1 MEEENKEKVE
11 KAEDGKAREEMI
23 IRKVGDKFAISI
35 MTALL
40 SGLSVGF
47 MLGMIFAPMEG
58 KKTRKEIADRS
69 LDLYKKGEKTFKDA
83 YGKTK
88 DFAVESLE
96 KFDMIKDIIIPKE
109 EKEKQ
114 DDNKS

>member
-1 MEEENKEKVE
+1 MEEENKEKVQKEEDDKAFEE
-11 KAEDGKAREEMI
+11 KIIKKA
-23 IRKVGDKFAISI
+23 GDRFAVSI

-58 KKTRKEIADRS
+58 KKTRKEIIDRS
-69 LDLYKKGEKTFKDA
+69 RDLYKKSEKTLKDA

-88 DFAVESLE
+88 DFAGESLE